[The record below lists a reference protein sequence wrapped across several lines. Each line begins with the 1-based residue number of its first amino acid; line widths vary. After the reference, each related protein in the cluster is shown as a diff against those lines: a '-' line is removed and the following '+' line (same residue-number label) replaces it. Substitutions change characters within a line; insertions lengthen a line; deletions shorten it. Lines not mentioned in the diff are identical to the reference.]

1 MKRPAAVLFL
11 LPWLT
16 GVNLPVASAEDA
28 PRSASAPVATPTADE
43 TAPAPA
49 TDAPA
54 LRVVWQND
62 PLVVPLKVGVK
73 RRIDFAEPIADLDVP
88 HAVERQSQIVLT
100 PTGQLL
106 WTARAPFPAARVL
119 ATSVSGTLYQL
130 DVQAHAEGAPPPQ
143 LIVGDPLFEAAAP
156 PLGDRAQR
164 EAVAAALIPDFL
176 KGDGSAGRGGEPS
189 HAALARFVLAHYQGP
204 ARLIPA
210 LDASPVPVQPI
221 ATHAWVRVQSA
232 ALAVRPLK
240 QWKIGAR
247 YVTALGVDNRS
258 ARPIAFDPRALR
270 GDLVFAAT
278 LHPTLEPVG
287 SGHQGTVWA
296 VVTDQPFNRAVT
308 AHGFR

>member
-1 MKRPAAVLFL
+1 MKRLAAVLFL
-11 LPWLT
+11 LSGLT

-28 PRSASAPVATPTADE
+28 PRSASAPIATPTVDA

-49 TDAPA
+49 TDA

-62 PLVVPLKVGVK
+62 PLGVLLKVGVE
-73 RRIDFAEPIADLDVP
+73 RRIDFAEPMADLDVP
-88 HAVERQSQIVLT
+88 HVVERQSQIVLT
-100 PTGQLL
+100 PTGSLL

-130 DVQAHAEGAPPPQ
+130 DVQAHAEGAPPPR
-143 LIVGDPLFEAAAP
+143 LIISDPSFEAAAL
-156 PLGDRAQR
+156 PLSDRAQR

-176 KGDGSAGRGGEPS
+176 KGHGSAGRGGEPS
-189 HAALARFVLAHYQGP
+189 PAALARFALAHYQGP

-308 AHGFR
+308 AHDLR